1 MKLFIITLLLT
12 IITVFS
18 STNSPLL
25 WKATKGSQEIYLF
38 GSIHVADTS
47 FYPMADYVT
56 DAWNKSELLVVEVD
70 MASIK
75 PMEAQ
80 ALMLKYAQY
89 PAGTTLKNTLSVE
102 NYSILEKY
110 VVDSVGLQMQMFEP
124 FKPWYV
130 CQVVMMAMMQKMGF
144 DSNLGI
150 DMHFLSN
157 REKRKVLPLES
168 MEFQI
173 ELFDDIGSDSSFIDY
188 TLKSSGNALALVNQL
203 MTSWKS
209 GDSLGLS
216 NFLFM
221 DAEIP
226 AYKKMYDLLFYGRN
240 DSMSKNI
247 IKVAE
252 TNQVGFV
259 VVGAG
264 HLLGYRGII
273 EQLKKA
279 GYTLSRIR
287 KSNTHKHPK

>member
-12 IITVFS
+12 IISVWS
-18 STNSPLL
+18 STNAPLL
-25 WKATKGSQEIYLF
+25 WKATKGPQQVYLF
-38 GSIHVADTS
+38 GSIHVADDS
-47 FYPMADYVT
+47 FYPMVDYVT
-56 DAWNKSELLVVEVD
+56 EAWNKAEVLVVEVD
-70 MASIK
+70 MESIK
-75 PMEAQ
+75 PMDAQ
-80 ALMLKYAQY
+80 ALMLRYAQY
-89 PAGTTLKNTLSVE
+89 PAGNTLKNSLSPD
-102 NYSILEKY
+102 NYTILKKY
-110 VVDSVGLQMQMFEP
+110 VVDSIGLQMQMFEP

-144 DSNLGI
+144 ASDMGI

-157 REKRKVLPLES
+157 RGNRKVLPLES

-173 ELFDDIGSDSSFIDY
+173 ELFDNIGSDSSFIDY
-188 TLKSSGNALALVNQL
+188 TLKSSGNALSLVNQL

-209 GDSLGLS
+209 GDSLELS

-221 DAEIP
+221 DANVP

-240 DSMSKNI
+240 DSMTQNI

-252 TNQVGFV
+252 TKKVGFV

-264 HLLGYRGII
+264 HLLGDRGIV

-279 GYTLSRIR
+279 GYSISRVRASQSKKRI
-287 KSNTHKHPK
+287 P